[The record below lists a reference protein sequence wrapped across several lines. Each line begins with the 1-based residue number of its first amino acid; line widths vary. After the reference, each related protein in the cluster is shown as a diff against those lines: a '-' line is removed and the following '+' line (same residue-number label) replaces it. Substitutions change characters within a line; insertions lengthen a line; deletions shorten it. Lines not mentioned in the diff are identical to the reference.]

1 MASMGVC
8 ERGCEG
14 WCRVPLP
21 AVRGCPGCVCVRK
34 EFGLVGV
41 SIWARGAPMWM
52 ELGLAGLVICEA
64 VLLGTGNGTDDFGRF
79 VGGAHVMAADAMV
92 GLAGGASSSRPP
104 HLMIPSEFRPRSSPD
119 HQEFDEISTQICFFF
134 PFW

>member
-1 MASMGVC
+1 VSEAV
-8 ERGCEG
+8 RGG
-14 WCRVPLP
+14 CRVPLP
-21 AVRGCPGCVCVRK
+21 AGRGCPGCVCVRK
-34 EFGLVGV
+34 EF
-41 SIWARGAPMWM
+41 WAGRGGQMGAPR
-52 ELGLAGLVICEA
+52 AHVDSRPCDREA

-104 HLMIPSEFRPRSSPD
+104 HLMIPSEFRPRPSPD

-134 PFW
+134 PFL